1 MRTFYKPFVETLLV
15 ALKEQDIRV
24 EMVING
30 NNMLYLSHCISSDE
44 GTYLI
49 STLLNRY
56 VILKWVLLRGKKMHE
71 TYESR
76 NYIWLVIKL
85 PRTDQPFYFV
95 CPAAHMR
102 SFYPLYTNNNKNI
115 TESNID
121 RYCKTIDESEHFLQ
135 IWNA

>member
-1 MRTFYKPFVETLLV
+1 MRIFYKPFVETLLV

-56 VILKWVLLRGKKMHE
+56 VILKRVLLQGKKMHE
-71 TYESR
+71 TCTNPEIIYD
-76 NYIWLVIKL
+76 WL
-85 PRTDQPFYFV
+85 
-95 CPAAHMR
+95 
-102 SFYPLYTNNNKNI
+102 
-115 TESNID
+115 
-121 RYCKTIDESEHFLQ
+121 
-135 IWNA
+135 

>member
-1 MRTFYKPFVETLLV
+1 M

-56 VILKWVLLRGKKMHE
+56 VILKRVLLRGKKMHE
-71 TYESR
+71 TCMNPEIIYD
-76 NYIWLVIKL
+76 WL
-85 PRTDQPFYFV
+85 
-95 CPAAHMR
+95 
-102 SFYPLYTNNNKNI
+102 
-115 TESNID
+115 
-121 RYCKTIDESEHFLQ
+121 
-135 IWNA
+135 

>member
-1 MRTFYKPFVETLLV
+1 METLLV

-56 VILKWVLLRGKKMHE
+56 VILKRVLLRGKKMHE
-71 TYESR
+71 TCTNPEIIYD
-76 NYIWLVIKL
+76 WL
-85 PRTDQPFYFV
+85 
-95 CPAAHMR
+95 
-102 SFYPLYTNNNKNI
+102 
-115 TESNID
+115 
-121 RYCKTIDESEHFLQ
+121 
-135 IWNA
+135 